1 MNITLRNITI
11 VLFILLPFV
20 SFTQDFTKSKQTI
33 KADLIFEKNELVN
46 AIPLYTKAYEK
57 TKNKQEKAYLRF
69 KIAECYRLMG
79 NSKKAVSKYKSAI
92 AKKYWDPIVYLYYA
106 DMLKA
111 TGKYELAGEQYTIYK
126 EKVPDDERADMG
138 IESCKKIVEWMA
150 VPTRY
155 NIRNEKKFNS
165 KYSEYSPCYSNE
177 DYSEVYFTSTRPKDN
192 YTKISPVTGE
202 YYTDIFVSEQDKK
215 GDWSDP
221 VFVDDTICSQWDD
234 GTPSFAGDFMTLYFT
249 RCIVVKNELL
259 NCQIYKSKM
268 DAQGLFNKVDIIPLV
283 EDSITVAHPS
293 ISADELTLYFVSD
306 MIAKGFQGGKDI
318 WKVERKSKSDQW
330 GKPINLGPQIN
341 TKGNEMF
348 PYIRE
353 DGRLYFSSDYLPG
366 IGGLDIFVATPTGT
380 DQWDV
385 QNMKYPI
392 NTAQDDFGI
401 VFKGNKEEGLFTSTR
416 IRSTIIQVETEDK
429 AAEEVQIK
437 SRGKDDIFHFLL
449 PDIEYSLSATITDAN
464 SAEPVAGAKVQIY
477 GSDGTDIVLETG
489 EEGSFKYKLKQN
501 TDYLYVVRDK
511 GYLHGKGK
519 ASTKNLANSKHFKK
533 EIVLAKIGESIKIDN
548 VFYDSGKWDLRDDA
562 KENLQQL
569 ISILNDNPNIV
580 IELSSH
586 TDMIGEYD
594 ANEVLSQKRAQSVV
608 NYLIEKGIDKD
619 RLVAKGYGE
628 STPQRITPRLAKETS
643 FKEGDIMD
651 ETFIK
656 KIQNS
661 TDAKEEVDKIV
672 SEANQINRRTEFKV
686 IATDYIPDID

>member
-1 MNITLRNITI
+1 MKIFIKNIILL
-11 VLFILLPFV
+11 VFILLPIV
-20 SFTQDFTKSKQTI
+20 SFSQDFTKTKQTV
-33 KADLIFEKNELVN
+33 KADIVFDKNELAN
-46 AIPLYTKAYEK
+46 AIPLYKKAYEK
-57 TKNKQEKAYLRF
+57 TKNKQERAYLRF
-69 KIAECYRLMG
+69 QIAECYRLMG
-79 NSKKAVSKYKSAI
+79 NAKKAAPKYKSAI
-92 AKKYWDPIVYLYYA
+92 SKKYWDPIAYLYYA

-111 TGKYELAGEQYTIYK
+111 TGKYELAAAQYTIYK
-126 EKVPDDERADMG
+126 QKVPDDERAEMG
-138 IESCKKIVEWMA
+138 IESCEKIVEWMA

-155 NIRNEKKFNS
+155 QIRNEKKYNS
-165 KYSEYSPCYSNE
+165 KYSDYSPCYSNS

-221 VFVDDTICSQWDD
+221 VFVDDTICSVWDD

-283 EDSITVAHPS
+283 ADSITVAHPS
-293 ISADELTLYFVSD
+293 ISADEKTLYFVSD
-306 MIAKGFQGGKDI
+306 MLGKNAQGGKDI
-318 WKVERKSKSDQW
+318 WKVERKSKSGKW
-330 GKPINLGPQIN
+330 GDPINLGPQIN

-380 DQWDV
+380 DKWEV

-392 NTAQDDFGI
+392 NTGQDDFGI

-416 IRSTIIQVETEDK
+416 VKSMFIQVETEDK
-429 AAEEVQIK
+429 VAEEIQMK
-437 SRGKDDIFHFLL
+437 SRGKDDIFYFIL
-449 PDIEYSLSATITDAN
+449 PDIEYSLSAVIIDAN
-464 SAEPVAGAKVQIY
+464 SDEPVIGAKVQIY
-477 GSDGTDIVLETG
+477 GSDGTDIILETG
-489 EEGSFKYKLKQN
+489 DEGSFKYKLKQN
-501 TDYLYVVRDK
+501 TDYLYVVRSNN
-511 GYLHGKGK
+511 YLHGKGK

-533 EIVLAKIGESIKIDN
+533 EIILAKIGESIKIDN
-548 VFYDSGKWDLRDDA
+548 VFYDSGKWNLRDDA

-569 ISILNDNPNIV
+569 IGILNDNPNII

-586 TDMIGEYD
+586 TDMVGETM
-594 ANEVLSQKRAQSVV
+594 ANQSLSQKRAQSVV
-608 NYLIEKGIDKD
+608 DYLIEKAIDKE

-628 STPQRITPRLAKETS
+628 SVPQTITPHLSKETS
-643 FKEGDIMD
+643 FSEGDVLN

-656 KIQNS
+656 KIQDS
-661 TDAKEEVDKIV
+661 TDAKEEIDKLV
-672 SEANQINRRTEFKV
+672 GEANQINRRTEFKV